1 MDPASGEYSVRHDVG
16 RSCAFADARGRLGP
30 ADSVRIVKQE
40 TKTGGFPI
48 HTEPPRQPGIGT
60 GADDPRALDDW
71 ARAWNLSNIMLMVEL
86 NTLEIGRD
94 LAHLPF
100 GTAQKGKISGGQA
113 YNALW

>member
-1 MDPASGEYSVRHDVG
+1 
-16 RSCAFADARGRLGP
+16 
-30 ADSVRIVKQE
+30 
-40 TKTGGFPI
+40 
-48 HTEPPRQPGIGT
+48 
-60 GADDPRALDDW
+60 
-71 ARAWNLSNIMLMVEL
+71 MLMVEL